1 MRLFLSAA
9 LMFAG
14 LMLWL
19 LAEVGHNWWFLAS
32 CIVFFIGSIAN
43 SILILN
49 SYKGGKR
56 Q

>member
-1 MRLFLSAA
+1 MRLFLSAL

-14 LMLWL
+14 LVLWV
-19 LAEVGHNWWFLAS
+19 LAAAGHNWWFLWS
-32 CIVFFIGSIAN
+32 SVVFFIGSIAN
-43 SILILN
+43 SILILK